1 MKKLISI
8 LGSTGSIGHTTLKIL
23 DKKRILLFRIFFQQT
38 RILNLFVLKLKNINQ
53 KYFDKQWKSLR

>member
-23 DKKRILLFRIFFQQT
+23 DKKKILLFRTFFQQI

-53 KYFDKQWKSLR
+53 KYF